1 MRNFYGTILVF
12 VFTSLL
18 LLSGCSRAIPV
29 HIEVTGTGV
38 ATMPVASPF
47 AITPPSQ
54 ITTEATVQEEA
65 PQVFLPPEEISATG
79 FGAPP
84 ADAASKSQA
93 RLMAK
98 QAAKADALRNLAQA
112 LNGIKVDSKTTVK
125 DFITQND
132 EIRTQVDGFIRG
144 AEVLSEEEKEDGTF
158 EVKMRINPRP
168 IFDLFTTASQ
178 PPPPEPPVDAGAIST
193 APAQAR
199 AMAERAAMLDAQ
211 RQILEHLKGVHIT
224 SSSTVEDFMT
234 QNDSIKSRV
243 QGTVRKA
250 KVVDKRYNR
259 DGSVEV
265 DMVLDHPD
273 IRQVVE

>member
-1 MRNFYGTILVF
+1 MRNLYATIVILVF
-12 VFTSLL
+12 ASFLL
-18 LLSGCSRAIPV
+18 LAGCSRAIPV
-29 HIEVTGTGV
+29 HIQVTGTGV
-38 ATMPVASPF
+38 AQTGF
-47 AITPPSQ
+47 APPSQ
-54 ITTEATVQEEA
+54 ITPA
-65 PQVFLPPEEISATG
+65 PQLIESAPEILPPPEELTASG

-168 IFDLFTTASQ
+168 IFDLIASESP
-178 PPPPEPPVDAGAIST
+178 PPPPEIPANAGSIST

-199 AMAERAAMLDAQ
+199 AMAERAARLDAQ
-211 RQILEHLKGVHIT
+211 RQILEQLKGISIT

-234 QNDSIKSRV
+234 TSDRIKSRV
-243 QGTVRKA
+243 EGVVRGA
-250 KVVDKRYNR
+250 KVVDKRYNT

>member
-1 MRNFYGTILVF
+1 MRKICFMIPVCVFASVILV
-12 VFTSLL
+12 
-18 LLSGCSRAIPV
+18 SGCSRAVPV
-29 HIEVTGTGV
+29 HIQVTGTGV
-38 ATMPVASPF
+38 AQMPVA
-47 AITPPSQ
+47 PPSRIISEPQ
-54 ITTEATVQEEA
+54 VKEEA
-65 PQVFLPPEEISATG
+65 PEVFLPPEEITASG

-84 ADAASKSQA
+84 ADAVNKSQA

-98 QAAKADALRNLAQA
+98 QAAKLDALRNLAQE
-112 LNGIKVDSKTTVK
+112 LNGIKVDSKTTVR
-125 DFITQND
+125 DFVTQND

-144 AEVLSEEEKEDGTF
+144 AEVLSEEEKEDGTW

-168 IFDLFTTASQ
+168 IFDLIQ
-178 PPPPEPPVDAGAIST
+178 PPPPPPQEPGIMPERST

-224 SSSTVEDFMT
+224 STSSVEDFMAT
-234 QNDSIKSRV
+234 SDRINSRV
-243 QGTVRKA
+243 EGIIRNA
-250 KVVDKRYNR
+250 RVVDKRYNR

-273 IRQVVE
+273 IRQVVQ